1 MTIDDWEAAVR
12 PKVGGTWNIHKATQ
26 SISLDFMVL
35 FSSFSGLVGQRGQA
49 NYSSANTFLDAFV
62 QYRHALGLAASA
74 INTSLIEDVS
84 IPIFRC
90 ILRPN

>member
-1 MTIDDWEAAVR
+1 LDQMTIGDWEAAVL
-12 PKVGGTWNIHKATQ
+12 PKVDGTWNVHKATK
-26 SISLDFMVL
+26 STPLDFMVL

-62 QYRHALGLAASA
+62 QYRHANGLAASA

-84 IPIFRC
+84 APPASC
-90 ILRPN
+90 S